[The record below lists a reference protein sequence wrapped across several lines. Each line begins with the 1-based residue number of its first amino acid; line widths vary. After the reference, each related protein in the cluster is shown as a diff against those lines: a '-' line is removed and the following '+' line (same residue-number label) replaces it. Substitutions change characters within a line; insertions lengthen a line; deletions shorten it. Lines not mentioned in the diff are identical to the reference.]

1 MVACISPADNNY
13 EETLSTLRY
22 ANRAKNIK
30 NKPKINED
38 PKDALIRQ
46 YQEEIMKLKQLL
58 EGGVDLGNGGRGVGS
73 GGESFEERL
82 EEERSRLKREYEE
95 EMNALKDKF
104 TVEHQSTER
113 LQQELD
119 QLQHNYKTELS
130 NLSNREIISP
140 VGGISAINT
149 GSNGEVDANV
159 ILNQLT
165 ELQKQM
171 IGGDTKKNDTLKKQL
186 TERKR
191 RAKRRSDKMSIDIG
205 EYTDWDSEQV
215 IEGLYIVIYVHQI
228 VCDVIF
234 RRIPVYV
241 R

>member
-46 YQEEIMKLKQLL
+46 YQEEIMKLKQML
-58 EGGVDLGNGGRGVGS
+58 EGGVDLGSDGRGVGN
-73 GGESFEERL
+73 GGGSFEERL

-95 EMNALKDKF
+95 EMNALKEKF
-104 TVEHQSTER
+104 TVEHESTER

-130 NLSNREIISP
+130 NLSNKGIINP
-140 VGGISAINT
+140 VGGVNAVNT
-149 GSNGEVDANV
+149 VSNGEVDASS

-171 IGGDTKKNDTLKKQL
+171 IGGDTKQNVTLKKQL

-191 RAKRRSDKMSIDIG
+191 RAKRRSDKMSIDVG
-205 EYTDWDSEQV
+205 EHTDWDSEQV
-215 IEGLYIVIYVHQI
+215 IEGIHIGYSVPDCIYNV
-228 VCDVIF
+228 VTRC
-234 RRIPVYV
+234 IPVYV
-241 R
+241 

>member
-46 YQEEIMKLKQLL
+46 YQEEIMKLKQQLD
-58 EGGVDLGNGGRGVGS
+58 GGVDLGGGVRVVS
-73 GGESFEERL
+73 NGGESFEQRL

-95 EMNALKDKF
+95 EMNTLKEKF
-104 TVEHQSTER
+104 TAEHESTER

-130 NLSNREIISP
+130 NLSNKEINNP
-140 VGGISAINT
+140 VNVTSI
-149 GSNGEVDANV
+149 GSNGEVDANS

-165 ELQKQM
+165 ELKKQM

-191 RAKRRSDKMSIDIG
+191 RAKRRSDKMSVVLG
-205 EYTDWDSEQV
+205 EHTDWDSEQV
-215 IEGLYIVIYVHQI
+215 IEGTRV
-228 VCDVIF
+228 
-234 RRIPVYV
+234 
-241 R
+241 